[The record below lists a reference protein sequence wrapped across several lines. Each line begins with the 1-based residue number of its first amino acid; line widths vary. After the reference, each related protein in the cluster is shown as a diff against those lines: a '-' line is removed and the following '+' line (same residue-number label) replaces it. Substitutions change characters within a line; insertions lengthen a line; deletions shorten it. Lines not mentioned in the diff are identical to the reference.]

1 MIKTVVKRLLWAVPV
16 MWLILTLT
24 FFLLRLA
31 PGGPFDVERSLSPE
45 IQAQIAAQYRL
56 DLPLYQQYF
65 DYLTDVLQG
74 DLGPSFQ
81 YQDFTVNQLL
91 ASGLPVSM
99 TLGLWALLLA
109 LLCGVSLGVVAAVNH
124 KKWPD
129 GASMLLAVLGISV
142 PNYVIGPLLILWLAV
157 SWQWLPAGGWQGG
170 DWRHMILPVVTLS
183 LPFIAYIARLMRTS
197 MLEVWQ
203 QPYIQV
209 AFAKGLNTKQVLWR
223 HALKPALLPVV
234 SYLGPAA
241 AALMTGS
248 VVIEQLYGLPGLGRY
263 FVQGALNRDYTLV
276 MAVVLWV
283 GLLTVLFNLIV
294 DLLYG
299 WLNPAINKDAST

>member
-1 MIKTVVKRLLWAVPV
+1 MQMVIQRLLWAVPV

-45 IQAQIAAQYRL
+45 IEAQIAAQYRL
-56 DLPLYQQYF
+56 DLPLHDQ
-65 DYLTDVLQG
+65 YLTYLSGVLQG

-81 YQDFTVNQLL
+81 YPDFTVNQLL
-91 ASGLPVSM
+91 SSGLPVSLK
-99 TLGLWALLLA
+99 LGLWALLLA
-109 LLCGVSLGVVAAVNH
+109 LVCGVALGVVAAVNH

-129 GASMLLAVLGISV
+129 GASMLLAVVGLSV

-157 SWQWLPAGGWQGG
+157 TWQWLPAGGWQGG
-170 DWRHMILPVVTLS
+170 EWLHMILPVVTLA

-197 MLEVWQ
+197 LLEVWQ

-209 AFAKGLNTKQVLWR
+209 AFAKGLTTRQVLWR
-223 HALKPALLPVV
+223 HALKPAMLPVV

-248 VVIEQLYGLPGLGRY
+248 VVVEQLYGLPGLGRY

-294 DLLYG
+294 DLLFG
-299 WLNPAINKDAST
+299 WLNPAIQQDQAS